1 MSKSF
6 EWLVGE
12 LVDLIGIVSSAQ
24 GLESMI
30 CLQNLGFRATGHTF
44 RLLTTHLHRN
54 QPAYCLGWRTIFPL
68 IYLLADAVSLTNPAA
83 IVFSEMEHDKRLPRV
98 IA

>member
-6 EWLVGE
+6 EGLLEQLVG
-12 LVDLIGIVSSAQ
+12 LIGFVSSAR

-54 QPAYCLGWRTIFPL
+54 QPAHCLGWRTIFPL

-83 IVFSEMEHDKRLPRV
+83 IVFSEMEHDKRFPRV